1 MKEGH
6 NVLLSDLNLNGL
18 ECCKQLTRLWAIYT
32 QALAVQERLVFP
44 QVGVP
49 VDRRSFDYTMR
60 VYNDERVRSL
70 ICCACAC
77 ICLDTGGARSRI
89 EFVTGGWL
97 MELPEGSL
105 KHNFSFEVF
114 REKYCRTG
122 PLAFRGSNER
132 CTDFRHWQL
141 HF

>member
-1 MKEGH
+1 M
-6 NVLLSDLNLNGL
+6 
-18 ECCKQLTRLWAIYT
+18 
-32 QALAVQERLVFP
+32 QERLVFP

-60 VYNDERVRSL
+60 VYSDERVRSL

-105 KHNFSFEVF
+105 KHNFSFDVF
-114 REKYCRTG
+114 RDKYCRTG

-132 CTDFRHWQL
+132 CADFRDWQL
-141 HF
+141 HFSEEVISAAGHVGSKASRDVIELGASTPL